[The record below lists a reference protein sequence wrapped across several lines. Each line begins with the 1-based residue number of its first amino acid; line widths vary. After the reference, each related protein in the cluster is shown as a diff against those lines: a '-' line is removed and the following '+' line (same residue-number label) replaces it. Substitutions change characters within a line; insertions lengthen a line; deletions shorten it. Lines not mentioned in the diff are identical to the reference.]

1 MKGGGA
7 VMRILGI
14 VICLSYLALV
24 TLLPQAPDEVPVR
37 KKLHFFIIKLKF
49 IAVYG

>member
-1 MKGGGA
+1 MKGRGA
-7 VMRILGI
+7 VMKILGT
-14 VICLSYLALV
+14 VMCLSYLALV